1 MQSSQPSIEPNIEVD
16 ELVRDVERIAAIF
29 DSWDGSQRNVV
40 YGFRRAIDALHKE
53 AFRKL
58 ISEIKP
64 ISGGLEALRTAARDP
79 LVYTVLRYYG
89 LVQPSLQERVE
100 AALDKV
106 RPMLAAHGGN
116 VELVAV
122 TGADSIE
129 VRFLGNCDHC
139 PSSTLTF
146 IAGVKQAIEE
156 HCPEIT
162 NIKQVKGSA
171 VGPLGL
177 EMLSPFSSKASIDE
191 TWVFATPLE
200 AIPDGGI
207 ADLDVKGKSLIF
219 SRIGNVVSCFH
230 NSCPHFGYPIS
241 GGAILNGRI
250 SCPHHEFVFDLVSG
264 ECLTVPQV
272 RLTSY
277 PVRMTN
283 NSVDV
288 RLGN

>member
-1 MQSSQPSIEPNIEVD
+1 MQSSQPSIETNIEVD
-16 ELVRDVERIAAIF
+16 ELVRDVEHIAAIF

-40 YGFRRAIDALHKE
+40 HGFRRAIDALHKE

-58 ISEIKP
+58 IGAIKTVP
-64 ISGGLEALRTAARDP
+64 EGLEALRSAAQDP
-79 LVYTVLRYYG
+79 LIYTVLRYHG

-122 TGADSIE
+122 TAADSIE

-139 PSSTLTF
+139 PSSQLTF
-146 IAGVKQAIEE
+146 IAGVKQAIED

-162 NIKQVKGSA
+162 NIKQVKSSA
-171 VGPLGL
+171 VGLLGP
-177 EMLSPFSSKASIDE
+177 EMTSPFSSKPKTDE

-200 AIPDGGI
+200 IIPDGGI
-207 ADLDVKGKSLIF
+207 ADIDVKGKSLIF
-219 SRIGNVVSCFH
+219 SRAGNVVSCFH

-241 GGAILNGRI
+241 GGAILGGRI
-250 SCPHHEFVFDLVSG
+250 SCPHHEFVFDLISG

-277 PVRMTN
+277 PVRIAN
-283 NSVDV
+283 DHVDV

>member
-1 MQSSQPSIEPNIEVD
+1 MHNSQPSIEANVEVD
-16 ELVRDVERIAAIF
+16 ELVRDVEHIAAVF
-29 DSWDGSQRNVV
+29 DSWDASQRNVV
-40 YGFRRAIDALHKE
+40 HGFRRAIDALHKE

-58 ISEIKP
+58 IGAIKP
-64 ISGGLEALRTAARDP
+64 VPSGLEALRSAAQDP
-79 LVYTVLRYYG
+79 LVYTVLRYHG

-100 AALDKV
+100 TALDQV
-106 RPMLAAHGGN
+106 RPMLSAHGGN

-122 TGADSIE
+122 TAADSIE

-139 PSSTLTF
+139 PSSQLTF

-171 VGPLGL
+171 IGLAGL
-177 EMLSPFSSKASIDE
+177 ELISPFSSKPHADE
-191 TWVFATPLE
+191 TWVFAALLQS
-200 AIPDGGI
+200 IPNDGI
-207 ADLDVKGKSLIF
+207 AEIDVKGKSLVL
-219 SRIGNVVSCFH
+219 SRAGDVVSCFH

-241 GGAILNGRI
+241 GGEISGGKI
-250 SCPHHEFVFDLVSG
+250 SCPHHNFTFDLVSG

-277 PVRMTN
+277 PVRVKN
-283 NSVDV
+283 GSVDV
-288 RLGN
+288 RLEG